1 MVALRYNA
9 VHTPTDIRR
18 RSVSERRWGFSAE
31 EWSARRSVLERLLVE
46 TATARS
52 TITYGEV
59 ARRVFD
65 GRVSARSS
73 AIVAMLGEVDDAAYS
88 EDGIMIASLVVRA
101 DTGMPG
107 EGYFIFAAEQLGLPA
122 LDDRRAFWERQ
133 VSRVWD
139 SYAPTAAPGG
149 GVASAVGRSL
159 HESSEVRS

>member
-1 MVALRYNA
+1 M
-9 VHTPTDIRR
+9 
-18 RSVSERRWGFSAE
+18 VSECRWGFSAE
-31 EWSARRSVLERLLVE
+31 EWSVRRTVLERLLAE

-73 AIVAMLGEVDDAAYS
+73 AIMVMLGEVDDATYS
-88 EDGIMIASLVVRA
+88 DDGIMIASLVVRA

-122 LDDRRAFWERQ
+122 LVDRRAFWEREA
-133 VSRVWD
+133 SRVWD
-139 SYAPTAAPGG
+139 SYAPTTMPDDR
-149 GVASAVGRSL
+149 VTPPLSRSL
-159 HESSEVRS
+159 APLSEERP

>member
-1 MVALRYNA
+1 
-9 VHTPTDIRR
+9 
-18 RSVSERRWGFSAE
+18 VSERRWGFSAE
-31 EWSARRSVLERLLVE
+31 EWSARRSVLERLLAE

-73 AIVAMLGEVDDAAYS
+73 AIMAMLGEVDDAGYS
-88 EDGIMIASLVVRA
+88 DDGMMIATLVVRA

-122 LDDRRAFWERQ
+122 LDDRRAFWEREASRVWESYARAATPADGV
-133 VSRVWD
+133 VSRV
-139 SYAPTAAPGG
+139 SRAPTQ
-149 GVASAVGRSL
+149 
-159 HESSEVRS
+159 SSEVRS